1 MRVFVVSPY
10 HGGSHAAWAEGYQR
24 HSRHE
29 VHLLKLE
36 ARFWKWRMFG
46 ASITLAHEALELAGR
61 IGRPD
66 AILATDM
73 LDLPGFLGRSRRGL
87 GDPTVVLYMHEN
99 QLTYPIAHGA
109 AEDLAYAFINWQSM
123 EAADAV
129 WWNSAFHRDRV
140 MDELPALLGRFP
152 DHRHVDHLEAV
163 IQRMEVVPVG
173 VEMSDIPTS
182 AKTEPPLIVWNHRW
196 EYDKAP
202 EDMLAALDGVADL
215 DWRLALCG
223 ENFRMVPAEFIGAR
237 ERFAER
243 LIHYGHAPRAEYVGL
258 LAEATVG
265 LSTAR
270 QEFFGVSMVEVA
282 AAGALPLMP
291 ARLSYPE
298 VFPADLHPDG
308 LYRDGDG
315 LAAMLRAAL
324 SDPGAAREVGRR
336 AAQAVQRYRWEVLA
350 PEYDERLAA
359 GRGEGYSSR

>member
-10 HGGSHAAWAEGYQR
+10 HGGSHAAWAEGFQR
-24 HSRHE
+24 HSGHE
-29 VHLLKLE
+29 VHLLTLE

-46 ASITLAHEALELAGR
+46 ASVTLAHQALELAGR
-61 IGRPD
+61 VGTPD

-73 LDLPGFLGRSRRGL
+73 LDLPGFLGRARRGL

-99 QLTYPIAHGA
+99 QLTYPLAHGA

-140 MDELPALLGRFP
+140 FDELPLLLGRFP
-152 DHRHVDHLEAV
+152 DHRHLDHLEAV
-163 IQRMEVVPVG
+163 TRRMEVVPVG
-173 VEMSDIPTS
+173 VEMSDIPAS

-202 EDMLAALDGVADL
+202 DDMLAALDGVVDL

-223 ENFRMVPAEFIGAR
+223 ENFRNVPEEFVDAR

-243 LIHYGHAPRAEYVGL
+243 LVHYGHAPRPEYVGL
-258 LAEATVG
+258 LAEATIG

-298 VFPADLHPDG
+298 VFPSDLHPDVLYADGAG
-308 LYRDGDG
+308 LV
-315 LAAMLRAAL
+315 AMLRAAI
-324 SDPGAAREVGRR
+324 SDPASTRALGRR
-336 AAQAVQRYRWEVLA
+336 CADAVQQYRWEAVALQ
-350 PEYDERLAA
+350 YDDRLED
-359 GRGEGYSSR
+359 GRVEVHSSR